1 MDCFDQRAGGLLHTG
16 VSAVFDISQKI
27 LHLIIH
33 IILFTLGAEEYF
45 SGFITER
52 QRQILQTPVLKG
64 VEVPPV
70 GKWIKGAD
78 KDDVRFLQFCA
89 FFSGEDYA

>member
-1 MDCFDQRAGGLLHTG
+1 MELCNTWVQIVHFILRQFL
-16 VSAVFDISQKI
+16 SAEK
-27 LHLIIH
+27 
-33 IILFTLGAEEYF
+33 YF
-45 SGFITER
+45 SGFITKR

-78 KDDVRFLQFCA
+78 KDDVRFLQLCTLL
-89 FFSGEDYA
+89 SGDDYA

>member
-1 MDCFDQRAGGLLHTG
+1 MDCSDHRAGGLLRTG

-27 LHLIIH
+27 LYLIIH
-33 IILFTLGAEEYF
+33 IILFTPGAQKYL

-52 QRQILQTPVLKG
+52 QRQIFQTPVLKG
-64 VEVPPV
+64 VDVPPV

-78 KDDVRFLQFCA
+78 KDDV
-89 FFSGEDYA
+89 

>member
-1 MDCFDQRAGGLLHTG
+1 MDCFDLRAGGLLHTG

-27 LHLIIH
+27 LHLVIH
-33 IILFTLGAEEYF
+33 IILFTLSAEKYF
-45 SGFITER
+45 SGFITKR

-78 KDDVRFLQFCA
+78 KDDVRFLQLCTFL
-89 FFSGEDYA
+89 SGDDYA